1 MTANFFG
8 TYSMTVSISKTLIY
22 RPVGKNN
29 VILPVSNK
37 KQAIDNL
44 CPIHVAQFDIPSCL
58 MSISLLSFGSIH
70 IDFANIRK
78 KNYTVQM
85 EQILEGK
92 KASKVDE
99 YFYCLLFCRQCQYV
113 LTCPVSIHFSKERK
127 KRKFSKTERPA
138 IVDLWHDMQVFSSLL
153 TISSDEYIE
162 TLKENTDKSKV
173 LFFSFI
179 F

>member
-1 MTANFFG
+1 
-8 TYSMTVSISKTLIY
+8 
-22 RPVGKNN
+22 
-29 VILPVSNK
+29 
-37 KQAIDNL
+37 
-44 CPIHVAQFDIPSCL
+44 
-58 MSISLLSFGSIH
+58 
-70 IDFANIRK
+70 
-78 KNYTVQM
+78 M

-113 LTCPVSIHFSKERK
+113 LTCPVFIHFSKERK

-162 TLKENTDKSKV
+162 TMKENTDKSKV
-173 LFFSFI
+173 LFFSLI
-179 F
+179 FCVHNNSYLLL

>member
-1 MTANFFG
+1 MSNTRCSIWYTQLPDVNQFALFRQHSYRLRK
-8 TYSMTVSISKTLIY
+8 YSE
-22 RPVGKNN
+22 
-29 VILPVSNK
+29 
-37 KQAIDNL
+37 
-44 CPIHVAQFDIPSCL
+44 
-58 MSISLLSFGSIH
+58 
-70 IDFANIRK
+70 

-173 LFFSFI
+173 LFFSLI
-179 F
+179 FCVHNNSYLLL

>member
-1 MTANFFG
+1 
-8 TYSMTVSISKTLIY
+8 
-22 RPVGKNN
+22 
-29 VILPVSNK
+29 
-37 KQAIDNL
+37 
-44 CPIHVAQFDIPSCL
+44 
-58 MSISLLSFGSIH
+58 
-70 IDFANIRK
+70 
-78 KNYTVQM
+78 M

-113 LTCPVSIHFSKERK
+113 LTYCSVFIHFSKERK
-127 KRKFSKTERPA
+127 KRKFSKTEQPA

-162 TLKENTDKSKV
+162 MLKENTDKSKV